1 MDDCSFY
8 TTKRKRARSYRKS
21 KEKETSLMYSVL
33 LKNYWLERVERRRKE
48 QIKQTRIN
56 GIINS
61 IKPKLPKDKKKQ

>member
-21 KEKETSLMYSVL
+21 KEKENSLMCSVL

-48 QIKQTRIN
+48 QVKQTRLN

-61 IKPKLPKDKKKQ
+61 IKPKLSKDKKKP